1 MHATAPTV
9 ADPPLVR
16 RLLSAD
22 AYPHVVDAIRLV
34 ETHISWVFLTGA
46 HVYKVKK
53 PVDLGFLDFTS
64 LERRRHFCAEEVRLN
79 GRFAPDLYHGAV
91 AITGPPERAL
101 VGGAGEPIEWAV
113 HLVQFDERDRLDHVL
128 RRDAL
133 TVADCQALAA
143 DIAAVQRGLA
153 VAPVGAPWGTA
164 ETFRRIVHLNLDQ
177 LGAHRPDL
185 ASRAAAL
192 GVWVDTRIAAHATLI
207 AARREAGMI
216 RECHGDLHLAN
227 LVRHGGRIVAFDG
240 IEFNEALRWIDVA
253 NDVAFLAMDLHARGR
268 GDLAATVTSGW
279 VEASGDHGCLPLLT
293 VYLVYRA
300 IVRAAVAAIRVA
312 QAGGAAGGP
321 VADDDCLRYVDLA
334 ERLARPRRPILVAT
348 CGISGSGKSTVA
360 EAVAAAIDGIRV
372 RSDVERKRL
381 AGLAPLERP
390 ADPDTV
396 YGEAMTRRTYARL
409 AEIARE
415 VLHAGYSA
423 VVDAACLRRWQRD
436 CLARA
441 AAAVGADLVWLELDV
456 APETAAARVRARAD
470 GGLDP
475 SDAGAAVVAAQLASH
490 DPITADEI
498 GNHGGTRVVVIPM
511 ATDQGFDRPA
521 IDALVGRLPR
531 G

>member
-1 MHATAPTV
+1 MHAAAPTAV
-9 ADPPLVR
+9 APPLVR

-22 AYPHVVDAIRLV
+22 AYPHAVEAIRLV
-34 ETHISWVFLTGA
+34 ETHISWVFLTGRHA
-46 HVYKVKK
+46 YKVKK

-64 LERRRHFCAEEVRLN
+64 LERRRHFCDEEVRLN
-79 GRFAPDLYHGAV
+79 GRFAPDLYRGSV
-91 AITGPPERAL
+91 PIVGPPERAL

-128 RRDAL
+128 ERGAL

-153 VAPVGAPWGTA
+153 VAPVGSPWGTA
-164 ETFRRIVHLNLDQ
+164 ETFRRVVHLNLDQ

-185 ASRAAAL
+185 AARAAAL
-192 GVWVDTRIAAHATLI
+192 GAWVDTRIDTHAGLL

-253 NDVAFLAMDLHARGR
+253 NDVAFLAMDLRARGR
-268 GDLAATVTSGW
+268 GDLAATVSSGW
-279 VEASGDHGCLPLLT
+279 VEASGDHGCLPLLP

-300 IVRAAVAAIRVA
+300 IVRAAVAAIRAA
-312 QAGGAAGGP
+312 QAGDAADGP
-321 VADDDCLRYVDLA
+321 VAAADACLLYLDLA
-334 ERLARPRRPILVAT
+334 ERLARPRRPTLVAT

-360 EAVAAAIDGIRV
+360 GAVAAAIDGIRV

-390 ADPDTV
+390 ADPDAV

-409 AEIARE
+409 AEIAAD
-415 VLHAGYSA
+415 VLRAGYSA

-441 AAAVGADLVWLELDV
+441 AADVDADLVWLELDV

-475 SDAGAAVVAAQLASH
+475 SDAGTAVVAAQRASR
-490 DPITADEI
+490 DPITAEE
-498 GNHGGTRVVVIPM
+498 TASQRVALVRV
-511 ATDQGFDRPA
+511 AADQGFDRAA
-521 IDALVGRLPR
+521 IDALVRRLRPD
-531 G
+531 